1 VFYAVAVP
9 FTVTQKTLERLEW
22 PRILERLDAHAQTP
36 RGRAPLRAEEEGAIA
51 TACFEDSL
59 AGVRERLAETAEA
72 RRILADG
79 DHPPLSG
86 VVDLSGALRRAGKG
100 GVLAP
105 RELLDLAASLAALR
119 GTGRFLA
126 LRAENAPHLAGWASA
141 LSDHDALEREI
152 EAGLEPSGE
161 VRDAASRALADAR
174 REAHRLAAEIQSR
187 IDRILRDA
195 DIAAHLSDRY
205 FTVRNDRYVLPV
217 RADARGRVRGIVHDA
232 SGSGTTLYVEP
243 EGLVDLN
250 NRHKQAELAIEREVL
265 RVLRRLSE
273 RAAHEADAVESELEA
288 LASIDRAFARAAL
301 ADEMRATA
309 PEVGEEGVLRLPL
322 LRHPGL
328 PSDRAVP
335 NDVRLGEGFHVL
347 VVSGPNAGGKTV
359 AMKAL
364 ALAALCVRAG
374 LHVPAGDGAR
384 VDLFDAILADIG
396 DEQSIGENLST
407 FSAHMANLAR
417 IVDAASPRSL
427 VVLDEIGAGTD
438 PGEGAA
444 LAQAALE
451 TLADTGA
458 RVVATTHHGL
468 LKEMA
473 DVDPRFANA
482 CVEFDPET
490 LAPTFRLRMGVA
502 GTSSA
507 TAVAARMGLRRDVI
521 ERAHRFLERE
531 DRQLDRM
538 LAELSASR
546 AALEAEQRQAARLRQ
561 ESETAR
567 TEYGRKL
574 AALQERRDKLY
585 RTMRE
590 DLDRSFRDAHGQIAA
605 VIRELQRGGGAR
617 DAARAREQLQRLE
630 ERAREAEREAGLSP
644 DSDEVLEP
652 VDWRRARPGDPVRIR
667 GGGAGLLKALPD
679 RRGRVVVGVGSA
691 RLTLPL
697 ERVGR
702 AEPDSRDTPARRG
715 PAVRVVR
722 AEADDADAG
731 AAAAGAG
738 RCDLRGLRVDEALDR
753 LVYAL
758 DRAASAGHP
767 RLLIVHGLG
776 TGALR
781 EAVRAHLAQSPYV
794 SRCDPAPP
802 EEGGDGASIAVLS

>member
-1 VFYAVAVP
+1 VFYAVDVS

-22 PRILERLDAHAQTP
+22 PRILERLAAHAQTP
-36 RGRAPLRAEEEGAIA
+36 RGRAPLQPAEQGVCARG
-51 TACFEDSL
+51 CFEDSST
-59 AGVRERLAETAEA
+59 GVRERLAETAEA

-79 DHPPLSG
+79 DRPPLGG
-86 VVDLSGALRRAGKG
+86 VVDLGDALRRARKG

-105 RELLDLAASLAALR
+105 RELLDLAATLAALR

-126 LRAENAPHLAGWASA
+126 LRAESAPRLAQWASA
-141 LSDHDALEREI
+141 LSDHEDLEREI
-152 EAGLEPSGE
+152 EACLDPSGE
-161 VRDAASRALADAR
+161 VCDAASRALADAR
-174 REAHRLAAEIQSR
+174 REAHHLSAEIQSR
-187 IDRILRDA
+187 ITRILRDA
-195 DIAAHLSDRY
+195 DTAAHLSDHY

-243 EGLVDLN
+243 EALVELN
-250 NRHKQAELAIEREVL
+250 NRNKQAELAIEREVL
-265 RVLRRLSE
+265 RVLRGLSE
-273 RAAHEADAVESELEA
+273 RAAREADAVESELEA

-301 ADEMRATA
+301 ADEMQASA
-309 PEVGEEGVLRLPL
+309 PEVGEEGILRLPL
-322 LRHPGL
+322 LRHPEL
-328 PSDRAVP
+328 AMDRVVP
-335 NDVRLGEGFHVL
+335 NDMRLGEGFHVL

-396 DEQSIGENLST
+396 DEQSIPENLST

-444 LAQAALE
+444 LAQATLE
-451 TLADTGA
+451 ALADTGA

-482 CVEFDPET
+482 CVAFDPET

-507 TAVAARMGLRRDVI
+507 TAVAARMGLRHDVI
-521 ERAHRFLERE
+521 ERAHSFLDRE

-538 LAELSASR
+538 LAELNASR
-546 AALEAEQRQAARLRQ
+546 SALEAEQREAARLRE
-561 ESETAR
+561 ESEAAR
-567 TEYGRKL
+567 AEYGRKL
-574 AALQERRDKLY
+574 TALQERRDKLY
-585 RTMRE
+585 RSMRD
-590 DLDRSFRDAHGQIAA
+590 DLDRAFREAHGQIAA

-617 DAARAREQLQRLE
+617 DAARAREKLQRLE
-630 ERAREAEREAGLSP
+630 QRARETEREAGLTPEP
-644 DSDEVLEP
+644 DETLDP
-652 VDWRRARPGDPVRIR
+652 VDWRTARPGDPVRIR
-667 GGGAGLLKALPD
+667 GGGTGLLKALPD
-679 RRGRVVVGVGSA
+679 RRGRVAVGVGSA
-691 RLTLPL
+691 RLTLPM

-702 AEPDSRDTPARRG
+702 AAPDERSATARRA
-715 PAVRVVR
+715 PPVRVET
-722 AEADDADAG
+722 AQADDESTDTRG
-731 AAAAGAG
+731 TEAG

-753 LVYAL
+753 LIYAL
-758 DRAASAGHP
+758 DRAASAGRP

-781 EAVRAHLAQSPYV
+781 EAVRAHLAESPYV
-794 SRCDPAPP
+794 ARCDPAPP
-802 EEGGDGASIAVLS
+802 DQGGDGASIAVLA

>member
-1 VFYAVAVP
+1 VFYAVGVS

-22 PRILERLDAHAQTP
+22 PRILERLEAHARTP
-36 RGRAPLRAEEEGAIA
+36 RGRAALRVAEPGASA
-51 TACFEDSL
+51 TACFEGSL

-79 DHPPLSG
+79 DRPPLGG
-86 VVDLSGALRRAGKG
+86 VVDLCDALRRARKG
-100 GVLAP
+100 GMLAP
-105 RELLDLAASLAALR
+105 RELLDLAATLAALR
-119 GTGRFLA
+119 STGRFLA
-126 LRAENAPHLAGWASA
+126 LRAENAPRLAQWASA
-141 LSDHDALEREI
+141 FSDHAALEREI
-152 EAGLEPSGE
+152 EACFEPSGE
-161 VRDAASRALADAR
+161 VRDAASRALAEAR
-174 REAHRLAAEIQSR
+174 RDAHRLSAEIQSR

-195 DIAAHLSDRY
+195 DTAAHLSDRY

-217 RADARGRVRGIVHDA
+217 RAEARGRVRGIVHDA

-243 EGLVDLN
+243 EALVELN

-288 LASIDRAFARAAL
+288 LANIDRAFARAAL
-301 ADEMRATA
+301 ADEMQATA
-309 PEVGEEGVLRLPL
+309 PEVEEEGILRLPL
-322 LRHPGL
+322 LRHPEL
-328 PSDRAVP
+328 PMDRVVP
-335 NDVRLGEGFHVL
+335 NDVRLGESFHVL

-417 IVDAASPRSL
+417 IVEAASPRSL

-444 LAQAALE
+444 IAQAALE
-451 TLADTGA
+451 ALADTGA

-482 CVEFDPET
+482 CVAFDPET

-538 LAELSASR
+538 LAELNANRS
-546 AALEAEQRQAARLRQ
+546 ALEAEQREAAHLRQ
-561 ESETAR
+561 ESEAAR
-567 TEYGRKL
+567 AEYSRKL

-585 RTMRE
+585 RAMRE

-617 DAARAREQLQRLE
+617 DAARAREQLQRLD
-630 ERAREAEREAGLSP
+630 ERTREAEREAGLTP
-644 DSDEVLEP
+644 DTDETLDP
-652 VDWRRARPGDPVRIR
+652 VDWRSARPGDPVRIR
-667 GGGAGLLKALPD
+667 GGGTGLLRALPD

-691 RLTLPL
+691 RLTVPM
-697 ERVGR
+697 ERVGCAGPGDTDASVRR
-702 AEPDSRDTPARRG
+702 APP
-715 PAVRVVR
+715 VRVVP
-722 AEADDADAG
+722 AETDDSDTG
-731 AAAAGAG
+731 ATAPEAG

-758 DRAASAGHP
+758 DRAASAGQP

-781 EAVRAHLAQSPYV
+781 EAVRAHLANSPYV

-802 EEGGDGASIAVLS
+802 EEGGDGASIAVLG